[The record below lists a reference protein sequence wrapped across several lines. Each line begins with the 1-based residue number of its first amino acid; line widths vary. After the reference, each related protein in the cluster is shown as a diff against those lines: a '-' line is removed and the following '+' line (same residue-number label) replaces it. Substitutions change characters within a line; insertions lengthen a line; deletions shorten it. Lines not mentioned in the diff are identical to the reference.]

1 LNALTYQSHL
11 LKTQVQFLGDSMSY
25 TIQDVNGC
33 TKKLVFN
40 FDKVDLSKEIKQA
53 VIAKQANSNLK
64 GFRKGKAPLDMV
76 QKLFGPQIENDA
88 LHRFISEQYYNA
100 VQKENIRAVGY
111 PEFGNTKYESGKSV
125 AFEATVEIIPDFDLK
140 DYSKLSF
147 KKDSETVTDED
158 FETMKKNY
166 LAQKAEVSE
175 VKDASATLKK
185 GDFAVFNFEGEKAD
199 GSRPENMKAEE
210 YMLEIGSGQFIPGFE
225 DGMIG
230 LKKGDKKDIKV
241 TFPADYHE
249 ADLKNAPVTFHV
261 ELLEIKQKNFPDF
274 TDELAKEF
282 GFESVADFTTKNKE
296 RMTLQKKREVAQK
309 LQQQILEKLIEE
321 NAFDVPKALI
331 EDQKESVRQELSRTL
346 KQQGF
351 NDQMITLYFER
362 WDADVTSK
370 ATFQVRSGLI
380 LDKLARKYNVEA
392 TEADLDKK
400 IEEMVA
406 QSGMKKEEIAKFYKS
421 NENIKKNLMYAIRE
435 EKTFEALQKDVKVS

>member
-1 LNALTYQSHL
+1 
-11 LKTQVQFLGDSMSY
+11 MSY
-25 TIQDVNGC
+25 TIENVNSC

-40 FDKVDLSKEIKQA
+40 FDKVDLSKEIKEA
-53 VIAKQANSNLK
+53 LLAKQATSNLK
-64 GFRKGKAPLDMV
+64 GFRKGKAPLEMV
-76 QKLFGPQIENDA
+76 QKLFGPQVENDA
-88 LHRFISEQYYNA
+88 LYRFISDQYYQA
-100 VQKENIRAVGY
+100 VKKENLRAVGY
-111 PEFGNTKYESGKSV
+111 PQFGNTKYESGKSV
-125 AFEATVEIIPDFDLK
+125 AFEATVEIIPEIELK

-158 FETMKKNY
+158 FETLKKNY
-166 LAQKAEVSE
+166 LSSKAQVEE
-175 VKDASATLKK
+175 VKDAGHALAK

-199 GSRPENMKAEE
+199 GSKPDNMKAEE

-230 LKKGDKKDIKV
+230 MKKGEKRDVKV

-249 ADLKNAPVTFHV
+249 EGLKNAPVTFHV
-261 ELLEIKQKNFPDF
+261 ELLEIKQKNFPEF

-282 GFESVADFTTKNKE
+282 GFDSVADFNTKNKE
-296 RMTLQKKREVAQK
+296 RMALQKKREVAQK

-321 NAFDVPKALI
+321 NQFEVPSALV

-351 NDQMITLYFER
+351 NDQMVQMYFER
-362 WDADVTSK
+362 WDNDVTQK
-370 ATFQVRSGLI
+370 AMFQVRSGLI

-400 IEEMVA
+400 IDEMVA
-406 QSGMKKEEIAKFYKS
+406 QSGMKKEEISKFYKQ
-421 NENIKKNLMYAIRE
+421 NENVKRNLMYAIRE
-435 EKTFEALQKDVKVS
+435 EKTFEALMKDMKVS